1 LENFMTKKQTFEE
14 AISRL
19 EDLVSKLEGGNVP
32 LEEMLTL
39 YEEGAQLI
47 KYCLN
52 KLEHAE
58 NKIKKLSGAEESDFK
73 LEPDGQ

>member
-1 LENFMTKKQTFEE
+1 MTKKQTFEE
-14 AISRL
+14 AINRL

-32 LEEMLTL
+32 LDDMLKL

-52 KLEHAE
+52 TLEHAE
-58 NKIKKLSGAEESDFK
+58 SKIKQLSGTDESNFKIEPEE
-73 LEPDGQ
+73 